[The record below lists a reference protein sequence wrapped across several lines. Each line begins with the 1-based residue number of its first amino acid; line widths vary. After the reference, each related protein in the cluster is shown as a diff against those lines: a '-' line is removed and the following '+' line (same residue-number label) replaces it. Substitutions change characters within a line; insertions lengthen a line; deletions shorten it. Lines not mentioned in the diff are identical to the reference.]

1 MARKQVTIP
10 LGFDTDNIDIGN
22 KNQVSGLNWEFW
34 YAYVGDVRNTL
45 SENNYNLGKLCKS
58 TNINKWAAYKPNRHG
73 VSEEPWEY
81 TGLAVDNVTKEIV
94 YERPTNVSGYWIDH
108 FLGYNHNATEP
119 KINVADNYY
128 YLDGGEEKEKQFAET
143 MIVTL
148 PEFDIRTGVRNGQIT
163 HWTTKVTCKLNS
175 GDKVTETHEE
185 IIDDEVSAK
194 SLNASFKI
202 YETDDA
208 SYEID
213 IEVWFGTTTDYEI
226 FKHPDS
232 PKSTTATK
240 QTEYQLSVISENMD
254 YQADFSNATVNN
266 TTGAYSFNLVITD
279 GNSNQRGGTARKN
292 VYVGAVLTDIG
303 QANFSTSEAIT
314 NSDTELPED
323 LLPLTN
329 DVVIILNG
337 FSVDPL

>member
-22 KNQVSGLNWEFW
+22 KNQVSGYNWEFW
-34 YAYVGDVRNTL
+34 YAYIGDVRNIL
-45 SENNYNLGKLCKS
+45 SEDNYNLGLLCKS
-58 TNINKWAAYKPNRHG
+58 TSINQWAAYKPNRYG
-73 VSEEPWEY
+73 SPDADWEY
-81 TGLAVDNVTKEIV
+81 TGMAVSSEEIT
-94 YERPTNVSGYWIDH
+94 YEKPTNVSGYWLDH
-108 FLGYNHNATEP
+108 FLGYNHNAPEP

-128 YLDGGEEKEKQFAET
+128 YTYDGEEKEKQFPET

-202 YETDDA
+202 YETNDA
-208 SYEID
+208 SDEID
-213 IEVWFGTTTDYEI
+213 IEVWFGTVGDYEV